1 MKLLKSNA
9 ATKVLPKAVNKI
21 SSFSIN
27 GKHIQEYDSNYSYS
41 SVQEYLKRIISNPE
55 KLNFLDAVIRYNY
68 WYKPVLL
75 SVNHDNMNKS
85 YNNETL
91 IKLFK
96 DALKIS
102 PNNEKYLLG
111 LASMYRL
118 SKHLNL
124 ATYIW
129 QKVLQINPNNYQAL
143 LSLAVYTQFNKNH
156 KAFKHSLS
164 RLNQIDS
171 QQTKQVAGWLKYL
184 EELKTIR
191 LTTNLNRVYDDNNS
205 KHFIVILG
213 ASLTAE
219 GQMKLKLKKRL
230 RAGLKLAK
238 RMPNTRILVSGGK
251 LPREPDFEA
260 KVMKQWLINHGIKAK
275 RIFEETYSRDTV
287 QNTVNSTDILN
298 ENGAK
303 TVTIISNASHMKRS
317 YTLFKTAR
325 LITGGKYLLDQYVV
339 FESKDEFKAL
349 ENNSRDIPKI
359 INDVLRVAGF
369 WLLPGIQ
376 R

>member
-1 MKLLKSNA
+1 MKLLKS
-9 ATKVLPKAVNKI
+9 KAVNKI
-21 SSFSIN
+21 SSFSIS

-41 SVQEYLKRIISNPE
+41 AVQKYLKHIISKPE

-91 IKLFK
+91 IKLYK

-102 PNNEKYLLG
+102 PNSEKYLLG

-118 SKHLNL
+118 SKNL
-124 ATYIW
+124 SVATAIW
-129 QKVLQINPNNYQAL
+129 QRVLQNNPNNYQAL
-143 LSLAVYTQFNKNH
+143 LSLAVYTQFNKNQ
-156 KAFKHSLS
+156 KAFKRSLT
-164 RLNQIDS
+164 RLNEIDS
-171 QQTKQVAGWLKYL
+171 QQTKQVGGWLKYL

-191 LTTNLNRVYDDNNS
+191 LTTNLNRVYDDNTS

-219 GQMKLKLKKRL
+219 GKMKLKLKKRL

-275 RIFEETYSRDTV
+275 RIFEENYSRDTV

-298 ENGAK
+298 ENNAK

-325 LITGGKYLLDQYVV
+325 LITGGNYLLDQYVV
-339 FESKDEFKAL
+339 FESRDEFKAL

-359 INDVLRVAGF
+359 INDVLRVADF